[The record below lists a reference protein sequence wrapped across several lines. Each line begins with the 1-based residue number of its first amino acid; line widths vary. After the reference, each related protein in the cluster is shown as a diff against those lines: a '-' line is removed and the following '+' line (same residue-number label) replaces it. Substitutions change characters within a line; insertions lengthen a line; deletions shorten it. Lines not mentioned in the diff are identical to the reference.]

1 MIAIE
6 VAWIHYSSGLFM
18 ENVLPD
24 FDLNLKAALHLI
36 QLGAVSVTGA
46 GTVLWLP
53 DRRCR
58 TGRRMMEQLDLGLG
72 PERRIY
78 SVGEVTT
85 DIRELL
91 EAGFSD
97 VWIMG
102 EISNARAAPS
112 GHHYFTLKDGDA
124 QLKAVCFRQN
134 ALYLKVKPRNGLEVI
149 ARGRI
154 SVYEA
159 RGEYQLY
166 VEHIEPQ
173 GYGALQL
180 AFEQLKKKLSAE
192 GLFDDER
199 KRTLPTLPRR
209 IGIVT
214 SPSGAAIADMLRI
227 LERRFD
233 GLHVQ
238 LFPAQVQGEGA
249 AKQIAAGLHYFSDTQ
264 SADVVIVGRGGGS
277 LEDLWAFNEEVVARA
292 IAESEVPVIAAVG
305 HQTDFTIAD
314 FVADVRAPTPSA
326 AAELVI
332 RQKQEFLEAVN
343 ALKARLTQAARYKL
357 ATAGRDVLDR
367 QLDRAHA
374 IVRRA
379 IAASS
384 QRVDELT
391 FGLRDAGVRRVRA
404 AERDWQ
410 RRQDRLKQ
418 LDLRVRLAQRRARLD
433 RATERIAP
441 LAAWRLE
448 RANTRLE
455 SLEKELAHLSPL
467 GILERGYA
475 IVQGDDGS
483 IIRTADQTTV
493 GARLGVRLHRGRLDV
508 SVESVEKDDRNSG
521 LPTDEGTE

>member
-1 MIAIE
+1 
-6 VAWIHYSSGLFM
+6 
-18 ENVLPD
+18 
-24 FDLNLKAALHLI
+24 
-36 QLGAVSVTGA
+36 
-46 GTVLWLP
+46 
-53 DRRCR
+53 
-58 TGRRMMEQLDLGLG
+58 MMEQLGLSLG

-78 SVGEVTT
+78 SVAEVTT
-85 DIRELL
+85 EIRDLMDV
-91 EAGFSD
+91 AFSD

-112 GHHYFTLKDGDA
+112 GHYYFTLKDGNA

-134 ALYLKVKPRNGLEVI
+134 ALYLKVKPQNGLEVI

-192 GLFDDER
+192 GLFDDDR
-199 KRTLPTLPRR
+199 KRVLPGLPRR
-209 IGIVT
+209 VGIVT

-238 LFPAQVQGEGA
+238 LYPAQVQGDGA
-249 AKQIAAGLHYFSDTQ
+249 AKQIAAGVRYFTDTE

-292 IAESEVPVIAAVG
+292 IAESAVPVISAVG

-326 AAELVI
+326 AAELVV
-332 RQKQEFLEAVN
+332 RQKQEFLEAVD

-357 ATAGRDVLDR
+357 ATVGRDVLDR
-367 QLDRAHA
+367 QLERAHA
-374 IVRRA
+374 IVRRS

-384 QRVDELT
+384 QRVDEVT
-391 FGLRDAGVRRVRA
+391 FALRDAAVRRMRA
-404 AERDWQ
+404 AEREWQ

-433 RATERIAP
+433 RASERIAP
-441 LAAWRLE
+441 LAARRLE
-448 RANTRLE
+448 RANARLG
-455 SLEKELAHLSPL
+455 SLDKELAHLSPL
-467 GILERGYA
+467 AILDRGYA
-475 IVQGDDGS
+475 IVQAGDGS
-483 IIRTADQTTV
+483 IVRAAEQTGV

-508 SVESVEKDDRNSG
+508 SVQSVEKDDRNSR
-521 LPTDEGTE
+521 LPTGEGTE

>member
-1 MIAIE
+1 
-6 VAWIHYSSGLFM
+6 
-18 ENVLPD
+18 
-24 FDLNLKAALHLI
+24 
-36 QLGAVSVTGA
+36 
-46 GTVLWLP
+46 
-53 DRRCR
+53 
-58 TGRRMMEQLDLGLG
+58 MMEQLGLSLG

-78 SVGEVTT
+78 SVAEVTA
-85 DIRELL
+85 DIRERL
-91 EAGFSD
+91 EEGFSD

-134 ALYLKVKPRNGLEVI
+134 ALYLKVKPQNGLEVI

-180 AFEQLKKKLSAE
+180 AFEQLKKKLLAE
-192 GLFDDER
+192 GLFEDDR
-199 KRTLPTLPRR
+199 KRLLPGLPRR
-209 IGIVT
+209 VGIIT

-238 LFPAQVQGEGA
+238 LYPALVQGEGA
-249 AKQIAAGLHYFSDTQ
+249 AKQIAAGLRYFSDTR
-264 SADVVIVGRGGGS
+264 SAAVVIVGRGGGS

-292 IAESEVPVIAAVG
+292 IAESEIPVISAVG

-326 AAELVI
+326 AAELVV
-332 RQKQEFLEAVN
+332 RQKQEFLEAVDS
-343 ALKARLTQAARYKL
+343 LKARLTQAARYKL
-357 ATAGRDVLDR
+357 ATVGRDVLDR
-367 QLDRAHA
+367 RLERAHA
-374 IVRRA
+374 IVRRS

-384 QRVDELT
+384 QQVDELT
-391 FGLRDAGVRRVRA
+391 FALRDAAVRHMRT
-404 AERDWQ
+404 AERAWQ

-433 RATERIAP
+433 RATERVTP
-441 LAAWRLE
+441 LTAWRLE
-448 RANTRLE
+448 RAAARLQ
-455 SLEKELAHLSPL
+455 SLDKELAHLSPL
-467 GILERGYA
+467 AIIDLGYA
-475 IVQGDDGS
+475 IVQADDGS
-483 IIRTADQTTV
+483 IVRAAEQTSV

-508 SVESVEKDDRNSG
+508 SVQSVEKDDRNSE
-521 LPTDEGTE
+521 LPTGEGTE

>member
-1 MIAIE
+1 
-6 VAWIHYSSGLFM
+6 
-18 ENVLPD
+18 
-24 FDLNLKAALHLI
+24 
-36 QLGAVSVTGA
+36 
-46 GTVLWLP
+46 
-53 DRRCR
+53 
-58 TGRRMMEQLDLGLG
+58 MMEQLGLSLG

-78 SVGEVTT
+78 SVAEVTT
-85 DIRELL
+85 EIRDLMDV
-91 EAGFSD
+91 AFSD

-112 GHHYFTLKDGDA
+112 GHYYFTLKDGNA

-134 ALYLKVKPRNGLEVI
+134 ALYLKVKPQNGLEVI

-192 GLFDDER
+192 GLFDDDR
-199 KRTLPTLPRR
+199 KRALPGLPRR
-209 IGIVT
+209 VGIVT
-214 SPSGAAIADMLRI
+214 SPSGAAIADILRI

-238 LFPAQVQGEGA
+238 LYPAQVQGEGA
-249 AKQIAAGLHYFSDTQ
+249 AKQIAAGVRHFSDSG

-292 IAESEVPVIAAVG
+292 IAESEVPVISAVG

-326 AAELVI
+326 AAELVV
-332 RQKQEFLEAVN
+332 RQKQEFLEEID

-357 ATAGRDVLDR
+357 ATVGRDVLDR
-367 QLDRAHA
+367 QLERAHT
-374 IVRRA
+374 IVRRS

-384 QRVDELT
+384 QRVDEVT
-391 FGLRDAGVRRVRA
+391 FALRDAAVRRMRA
-404 AERDWQ
+404 AEREWQ
-410 RRQDRLKQ
+410 RCQDRLKQ

-441 LAAWRLE
+441 LATWRLE
-448 RANTRLE
+448 RANARLQ
-455 SLEKELAHLSPL
+455 SLDKELAHLSPL
-467 GILERGYA
+467 AILDRGYA
-475 IVQGDDGS
+475 IVQADDGS
-483 IIRTADQTTV
+483 IVRAAEQTSV

-508 SVESVEKDDRNSG
+508 SVESVEKDDRNSAA
-521 LPTDEGTE
+521 PTDEGTE

>member
-1 MIAIE
+1 
-6 VAWIHYSSGLFM
+6 
-18 ENVLPD
+18 
-24 FDLNLKAALHLI
+24 
-36 QLGAVSVTGA
+36 
-46 GTVLWLP
+46 
-53 DRRCR
+53 
-58 TGRRMMEQLDLGLG
+58 MMKQLDLGLG

-134 ALYLKVKPRNGLEVI
+134 ALYLKVKPRNGLEVL

-249 AKQIAAGLHYFSDTQ
+249 GETDCGRLALFQRHPIRRCGDCGAWRRIAGGL
-264 SADVVIVGRGGGS
+264 VGVQRRGRCARHRGERGPGDRGGGTPDGFHDRGLCGGCS
-277 LEDLWAFNEEVVARA
+277 GADALGGGGVGYS
-292 IAESEVPVIAAVG
+292 SE
-305 HQTDFTIAD
+305 
-314 FVADVRAPTPSA
+314 
-326 AAELVI
+326 
-332 RQKQEFLEAVN
+332 
-343 ALKARLTQAARYKL
+343 
-357 ATAGRDVLDR
+357 
-367 QLDRAHA
+367 
-374 IVRRA
+374 
-379 IAASS
+379 
-384 QRVDELT
+384 
-391 FGLRDAGVRRVRA
+391 AGV
-404 AERDWQ
+404 
-410 RRQDRLKQ
+410 
-418 LDLRVRLAQRRARLD
+418 
-433 RATERIAP
+433 
-441 LAAWRLE
+441 
-448 RANTRLE
+448 
-455 SLEKELAHLSPL
+455 S
-467 GILERGYA
+467 
-475 IVQGDDGS
+475 
-483 IIRTADQTTV
+483 
-493 GARLGVRLHRGRLDV
+493 
-508 SVESVEKDDRNSG
+508 
-521 LPTDEGTE
+521 